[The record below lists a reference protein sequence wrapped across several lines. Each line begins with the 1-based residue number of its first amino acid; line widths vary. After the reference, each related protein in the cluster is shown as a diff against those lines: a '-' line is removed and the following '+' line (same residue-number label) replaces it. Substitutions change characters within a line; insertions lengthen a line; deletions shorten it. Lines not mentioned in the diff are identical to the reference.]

1 MQLEPGVVVAEHYRL
16 EELVGRGGMGAVWR
30 ATDLRLGR
38 AVAMKILH
46 TDLRDDPSLRERFQ
60 REARLLAAIDHP
72 AIVPIYH
79 LGVIEDGPK
88 QCPCIVMPFVKGKTL
103 AEAIARQKRFSIE
116 HAVPIVRALL
126 DALGVAHATGV
137 VHRDLKPHNIV
148 LEDRAG
154 STVVR
159 LLDFGI
165 AKDVAA
171 SPTAGSVLA
180 TRAGMLLGTPEY
192 MSPEQIRDPS
202 TVDGRADLWAIG
214 VILYEM
220 LTGQMPFQGTH
231 QVEII
236 AKVMSS
242 SPRPAREVNPQL
254 PPQVD
259 ALFEKIFARNI
270 DARFRTALQLSEA
283 LSSLVASAPEPVPF
297 AWGGST
303 MDPSA
308 KNPGVVSQS
317 FNSLPAMSVATQDT
331 VVAPMPTPTPTPTPN
346 IPALS
351 AITATPVSTTN
362 SYDSPEVKSIPMLA
376 EASKQPDYFGAIT
389 IGTQSSAIVP
399 SVTSSGTGSA
409 HMVGAAAAPAI
420 STQSRR
426 TLTAVALLIPL
437 GFSIACVLVAI
448 AIVRC

>member
-1 MQLEPGVVVAEHYRL
+1 MQLESGVVVAEHYRL

-38 AVAMKILH
+38 VVAMKILH

-60 REARLLAAIDHP
+60 REARLLASIDHP

-103 AEAIARQKRFSIE
+103 AEAIARQGKFTVE
-116 HAVPIVRALL
+116 QAVPIMRSLL

-137 VHRDLKPHNIV
+137 VHRDLKPHNVV
-148 LEDRAG
+148 LEDRGG

-165 AKDVAA
+165 AKNVAA
-171 SPTAGSVLA
+171 TPTAGSVLA

-214 VILYEM
+214 VMLYEM
-220 LTGQMPFQGTH
+220 LTGRMPFEGTH

-236 AKVMSS
+236 AKVMSGTPTRAS
-242 SPRPAREVNPQL
+242 EVNPAL
-254 PPQVD
+254 SPQVD
-259 ALFEKIFARNI
+259 QLFAKLFDRSI
-270 DARFRTALQLSEA
+270 DGRFRTALQLSEA
-283 LSSLVASAPEPVPF
+283 LSALSGNKGEPVPF
-297 AWGGST
+297 AWGGGSS
-303 MDPSA
+303 DPSA
-308 KNPGVVSQS
+308 KNPGVMSAS
-317 FNSLPAMSVATQDT
+317 FNSLPAVSVATQDT
-331 VVAPMPTPTPTPTPN
+331 VIAPHPTPTPTPLPS

-376 EASKQPDYFGAIT
+376 EATKQPDYFGAVSF
-389 IGTQSSAIVP
+389 GAQSSAIVP
-399 SVTSSGTGSA
+399 VSTPSPNA
-409 HMVGAAAAPAI
+409 HAPQVQPSPATT
-420 STQSRR
+420 TQSGR
-426 TLTAVALLIPL
+426 TLTIVALLIPV
-437 GFSIACVLVAI
+437 GFLIACALT
-448 AIVRC
+448 IVSFARC